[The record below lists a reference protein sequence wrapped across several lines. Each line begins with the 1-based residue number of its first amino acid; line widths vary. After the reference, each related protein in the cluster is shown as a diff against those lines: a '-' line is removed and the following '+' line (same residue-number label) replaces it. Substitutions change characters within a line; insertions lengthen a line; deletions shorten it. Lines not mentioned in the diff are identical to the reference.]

1 MLAFAVAA
9 KKPIQLKLPADVARE
24 VADAAS
30 KTRRSVAFIV
40 QRALAGAGPVAAG
53 ADGDTVLALTTD
65 DDDPADL
72 GARIKKLAGT
82 RPLDGAVAAAWVAT
96 RARFA
101 AFVARE
107 VAAQSQE
114 NADDLDA
121 ALAVLADPNATSSK
135 LATLASSEYVRV
147 RALVA
152 EHANT
157 DAASLAKLGED
168 KDRVVRAALAKRSG

>member
-1 MLAFAVAA
+1 VLAFGVAA
-9 KKPIQLKLPADVARE
+9 KKPTELKLPADVARE
-24 VADAAS
+24 IADAAS

-40 QRALAGAGPVAAG
+40 QRALAGAGHVAA
-53 ADGDTVLALTTD
+53 AAAGDTALALTTD

-82 RPLDGAVAAAWVAT
+82 RPLDGAVVAAWDAT

-114 NADDLDA
+114 SADDLDA
-121 ALAVLADPNATSSK
+121 ALAILADPLAPAAK
-135 LATLASSEYVRV
+135 LAALATSEYVRV
-147 RALVA
+147 RTLVA

-157 DAASLAKLGED
+157 DAATLAKLGLD
-168 KDRVVRAALAKRSG
+168 KDRVVRAALAKRA